1 MIAKVYPTTSKIII
15 KPRVQRTAFIILRRF
30 CGHGDAGD
38 FIMVIVWTSTS
49 SAELWSRPSYQIKNV
64 LDFENRLRNQGSMC
78 RSVLVGAR
86 FFIHWCQYGSVRDFE
101 ISTPCRDQ
109 WKKNPHQPTPSCAW
123 IPVPNLLS
131 FFFFFEFSHLCLYET
146 KLIIII

>member
-15 KPRVQRTAFIILRRF
+15 KPRVQRTTLIILGRF
-30 CGHGDAGD
+30 CGHVYVGD

-49 SAELWSRPSYQIKNV
+49 SAELWSRPSSQIKIV
-64 LDFENRLRNQGSMC
+64 LDFENRLRNQGSMY

-86 FFIHWCQYGSVRDFE
+86 FLIHWCQYGSA
-101 ISTPCRDQ
+101 PCQDQ
-109 WKKNPHQPTPSCAW
+109 WKKNPHQLPPSGAW

-131 FFFFFEFSHLCLYET
+131 FFFFSNFLTYVCM
-146 KLIIII
+146 KPNW

>member
-15 KPRVQRTAFIILRRF
+15 KPRVQRTAFIILMRF
-30 CGHGDAGD
+30 CGHVDVGD
-38 FIMVIVWTSTS
+38 FIMVIVWISTA
-49 SAELWSRPSYQIKNV
+49 SAKLWSRPSSQIKIV
-64 LDFENRLRNQGSMC
+64 LDFENRLRNQGSMY

-101 ISTPCRDQ
+101 ISAPCQDQ
-109 WKKNPHQPTPSCAW
+109 WKKNPHQPTPSGAS

-131 FFFFFEFSHLCLYET
+131 FFFFSNFLTYVCM
-146 KLIIII
+146 KPNW